1 MTVKDFLF
9 SVYTRLFRMYAKI
22 HNQVPPSLKLNY
34 AHDGLYTI
42 HNADFMK
49 ELSFKHAYERA
60 KETGSW
66 GGLNIEWRV
75 HICLWLASQGARLEG
90 DFVECGTNR
99 GGTATAIL
107 TYLADDRNF
116 QKKTFY
122 CFDTFAGLPEKYS
135 SDKERKNTLGQ
146 YSDCFA
152 DVQKH
157 FSDFPQVKLIKGA
170 IPETLDH
177 FVPGK
182 IAFLHIDMNS
192 VIPEI
197 AAVRHFWPYL
207 VSGAYMLLDDFAWDV
222 CNEQREAF
230 IDFART
236 QKVEILWLPTGQGL
250 IQKP

>member
-1 MTVKDFLF
+1 MIKNFLL
-9 SVYTRLFRMYAKI
+9 YLHNKLFYICIKY
-22 HNQVPPSLKLNY
+22 QVPTSLKLNY
-34 AHDGLYTI
+34 VHDGLYTT
-42 HNADFMK
+42 HNADF
-49 ELSFKHAYERA
+49 LNDVRFKHAYEKARN
-60 KETGSW
+60 TRSW
-66 GGLNIEWRV
+66 GGADIEWRV
-75 HICLWLASQGARLEG
+75 HVCLWLAVQAARLEG

-107 TYLADDRNF
+107 TYLSDDKNF

-135 SDKERKNTLGQ
+135 SEIERKNTLGQ
-146 YSDCFA
+146 YSDCFKE
-152 DVQKH
+152 VQKH
-157 FSDFPQVKLIKGA
+157 FSDFPQVKIIKGP
-170 IPETLDH
+170 IPETLDC
-177 FVPGK
+177 FTPGK

-197 AAVRHFWPYL
+197 AAARHFWPYL
-207 VSGAYMLLDDFAWDV
+207 VSGAYMLLDDFAWAV